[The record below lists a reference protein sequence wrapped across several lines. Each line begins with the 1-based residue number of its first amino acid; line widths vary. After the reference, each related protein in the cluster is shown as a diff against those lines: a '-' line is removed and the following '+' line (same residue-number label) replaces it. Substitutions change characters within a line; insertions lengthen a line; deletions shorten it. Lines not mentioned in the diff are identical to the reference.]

1 MPATRL
7 RPLLALA
14 LGLLLPAAGCGQDDP
29 RPVPP
34 SVAEAFAELPLPP
47 NPSYLGRSGGEG
59 ALTISLRSGHPYEV
73 VLDYY
78 RKTLAVEP
86 WRIRSDARDGG
97 SGRVIYAEH
106 DGRPLWVRL
115 RPEGTAWTLVEL
127 TGAVARRGTDSL
139 RARRDSAATADSAVA
154 DTTP

>member
-7 RPLLALA
+7 HPLIALV
-14 LGLLLPAAGCGQDDP
+14 LLLPAAACGQDEG

-34 SVAEAFAELPLPP
+34 SVSEAFAELPLPP
-47 NPSYLGRSGGEG
+47 DPSYVGRSGGEG

-78 RKTLAVEP
+78 RKTLGVEP
-86 WRIRSDARDGG
+86 WRIRSDARDGDA
-97 SGRVIYAEH
+97 GRVIYAEH

-115 RPEGTAWTLVEL
+115 TPEGTAWTLVDL
-127 TGAVARRGTDSL
+127 TGAVARRVTDSL
-139 RARRDSAATADSAVA
+139 QARRDSAAAADSAVA